1 MTILNQ
7 LQNYNWSQSNVENIK
22 EIIKSKNSKNE
33 DLLNKMLGSHNFIK
47 KEISQ
52 NEKSIT
58 QTEYYSKFRELFDVK
73 NDTLYYKPL
82 NLKIYIYYDVI
93 HSIHYSKRRRRTKRK
108 HIGVEINNKAAL
120 EDVGQ
125 NADLYIANQRVKLGA

>member
-58 QTEYYSKFRELFDVK
+58 QTDYYSKFRELFDVK

-82 NLKIYIYYDVI
+82 NLKIIPKDDKEQKENI
-93 HSIHYSKRRRRTKRK
+93 LNK
-108 HIGVEINNKAAL
+108 HFHGSSSE
-120 EDVGQ
+120 
-125 NADLYIANQRVKLGA
+125 